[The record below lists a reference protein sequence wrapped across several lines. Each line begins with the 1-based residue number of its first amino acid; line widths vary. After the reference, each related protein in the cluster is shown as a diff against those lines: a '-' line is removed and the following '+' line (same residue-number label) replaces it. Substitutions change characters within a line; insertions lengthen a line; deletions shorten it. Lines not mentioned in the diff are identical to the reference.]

1 MPSST
6 SKARRRASS
15 ARPPRERSKLKQA
28 HAPSRPRCHSVDIW
42 ILLGLAAITFAVYG
56 QVVRHDFIQ
65 LDDNRYITNNPVVA
79 GGLSWIGLGWAFT
92 NFHAANWHPLTWL
105 SHMLDCQLF
114 GLHAGSHLLVNVA
127 LHTANTLLVYW
138 IFRRS
143 TGALW
148 SSAIVAAFFALHP
161 LHIESVAWASERKD
175 VLSALFGLLSL
186 LAYVRY
192 VERPSTWRYMLIA
205 LSLACG
211 LMAKSMLVTWPFVLL
226 LFDVWP
232 LRRFPWLEDKR
243 PRRFFRAAWPLVREK
258 LPLLPLVFGSAVLTM
273 LSQSRGGA
281 FHALADTPFLLRLSN
296 SLVAYA
302 KYVGA
307 VFWPHD
313 LAPFYPFP
321 LGGLPLW
328 QVLASSLLLALV
340 TLVAVL
346 SARAYPYFASG
357 WFWFLGTLVPVVGL
371 VQVGGQ
377 AMADRYTYLPSI
389 GLFFAGVFGLADIA
403 AHFKIA
409 RVWLSGVAV
418 AILVSVSTL
427 SARQLT
433 YWRDSETLFRHTLA
447 VTSENPVIEY
457 NLGCVLGQTG
467 RYREALDHFEV
478 LLRVQPDSP
487 DALLSKGTALI
498 ALGRLS
504 EGSSY
509 LARAT
514 EVAPDSPDAH
524 SRYAMALV
532 EQGNAN
538 AALAEFRRARELAPA
553 DAAARTNLG
562 VMLSRLDRM
571 REAEIE
577 LTEAARIDPANA
589 EAQSGLG
596 LVLLATGRARESVP
610 HLVRALELRP
620 DISGVRQNL
629 QRAEAM
635 IAAGR

>member
-1 MPSST
+1 M
-6 SKARRRASS
+6 
-15 ARPPRERSKLKQA
+15 
-28 HAPSRPRCHSVDIW
+28 
-42 ILLGLAAITFAVYG
+42 AAITFAVYG

-65 LDDNRYITNNPVVA
+65 LDDNQYITNNPIVA
-79 GGLSWIGLGWAFT
+79 HGLSWAGLGWAFT
-92 NFHAANWHPLTWL
+92 SFHAANWHPLTWL

-114 GLHAGSHLLVNVA
+114 GLHAGPHLLVNVG

-138 IFRRS
+138 VFRRS
-143 TGALW
+143 TGAFW
-148 SSAIVAAFFALHP
+148 SSAIVAALFALHP

-175 VLSALFGLLSL
+175 VLSALFGLLCL
-186 LAYVRY
+186 LGYVRY
-192 VERPSTWRYMLIA
+192 VERPSPGRYA
-205 LSLACG
+205 LVALALACG

-232 LRRFPWLEDKR
+232 LRRFHWPDDKR
-243 PRRFFRAAWPLVREK
+243 PGKFFRAAWPLLREK
-258 LPLLPLVFGSAVLTM
+258 LPLLPLVLASAVLTM

-281 FHALADTPFLLRLSN
+281 FHALADAPFFLRLSN
-296 SLVAYA
+296 ALVAYA

-307 VFWPHD
+307 IFWPHD

-328 QVLASSLLLALV
+328 QVLAATVLLVLV
-340 TLVAVL
+340 TLAAVL
-346 SARAYPYFASG
+346 AARAYPYFTTG
-357 WFWFLGTLVPVVGL
+357 WFWFLGTLVPVIGL

-389 GLFFAGVFGLADIA
+389 GLFFACVFGLADIA
-403 AHFKIA
+403 ARFRLG
-409 RVWLSGVAV
+409 RVWLGGIAV
-418 AILVSVSTL
+418 AILVCASTL

-433 YWRDSETLFRHTLA
+433 YWRDSETLFRRTLA

-467 RYREALDHFEV
+467 RYQEALEHFDV
-478 LLRVQPDSP
+478 LLRVQPDSV
-487 DALLSKGTALI
+487 DGLLSKGAALL
-498 ALGRLS
+498 ALGRRS

-514 EVAPDSPDAH
+514 EVAPDSLDAH
-524 SRYAMALV
+524 SRYAMALI
-532 EQGNAN
+532 EQGNAS

-553 DAAARTNLG
+553 DVAARTNLG

-577 LTEAARIDPANA
+577 LTEAVRLDPANA

-610 HLVRALELRP
+610 HLLRALELKP

-629 QRAEAM
+629 ERAEAM
-635 IAAGR
+635 IATGQ